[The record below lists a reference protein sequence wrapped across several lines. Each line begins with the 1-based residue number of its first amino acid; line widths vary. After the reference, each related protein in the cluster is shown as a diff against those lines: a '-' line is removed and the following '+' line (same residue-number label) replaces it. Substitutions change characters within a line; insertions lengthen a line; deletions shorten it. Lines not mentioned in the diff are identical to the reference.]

1 MNLASKSWFEILKA
15 ARILSVKAPFASA
28 DLARAAGLKDTFPSV
43 ITRGNRIGE
52 MGKGSTAEKIAAGW
66 LSKFKKWGYAE
77 VVEKVMTGGP
87 KPTFAW
93 RLTEE
98 GMKCEL
104 KDGIRKRFD
113 KLLEASKALREL
125 KGKKSE
131 PEAWK
136 DFLSTLAEVDGK
148 EEEKA

>member
-1 MNLASKSWFEILKA
+1 MNLASKTWFEILKS
-15 ARILSVKAPFASA
+15 ARILSQKGPFASA
-28 DLARAAGLKDTFPSV
+28 DLAKEGGLKDTFPSV
-43 ITRGNRIGE
+43 ITRGDRIGQ

-77 VVEKVMTGGP
+77 VVEKINTGSP

-93 RLTEE
+93 RLTKE
-98 GMKCEL
+98 GMECEL

-113 KLLEASKALREL
+113 KLLSAAQALREL
-125 KGKKSE
+125 RGKKSE
-131 PEAWK
+131 QEAWK
-136 DFLSTLAEVDGK
+136 DFLKTLAEVEGK